1 MTATIDT
8 DWGPLAEPIH
18 PDAAGPNDPVWKD
31 NSYIAFWDVP
41 NQVLGSF
48 HVSTS
53 PNAPGGRRAR
63 CSVNVAGNVI
73 EIIED
78 LEPGTFTSASIEYG
92 LDGRIKV
99 RNPKLQADL
108 INTPLFTPA
117 DYSVGGVVPELVPGK
132 PLQHFQQGLEMKGTL
147 RIAGTET
154 TVNGHGMRDRTW
166 GFRDEATMWV
176 EYIGVVGVFSDCFI
190 TIMKFLG
197 SNGSLKTD
205 GFIIDKDGARTVP
218 GMTVGRNAA
227 GLFRLARLRDAQG
240 VDRLVTA
247 SERLGGFFVPMGADT
262 EGPGFGT
269 YDDFITLEL
278 DGAAGAGFVEQGIV
292 HRVY

>member
-1 MTATIDT
+1 MTANIDT
-8 DWGPLAEPIH
+8 NWGPLAEPIH
-18 PDAAGPNDPVWKD
+18 PDAAAPNEPVWKD

-41 NQVLGSF
+41 NQVIGSF

-63 CSVNVAGNVI
+63 CSVNVAGKVV

-78 LEPGTFTSASIEYG
+78 LEPGTFTSVSIDYG
-92 LDGRIKV
+92 LDGRIAV
-99 RNPKLQADL
+99 RHPKLEADL
-108 INTPLFTPA
+108 VNTPLFTSA

-147 RIAGTET
+147 RIDGAEI

-176 EYIGVVGVFSDCFI
+176 EYIGVVGVFGDSFI
-190 TIMKFLG
+190 SIMKFLG
-197 SNGSLKTD
+197 CNGNLKTD
-205 GFIIDKDGARTVP
+205 GFIIEEQGARSVSDM
-218 GMTVGRNAA
+218 GVGRDAA
-227 GLFRLARLRDAQG
+227 GLFRLARLKDADG
-240 VDRLVTA
+240 GNRLVTM

-269 YDDFITLEL
+269 YDDFLTLEL
-278 DGAAGAGFVEQGIV
+278 DGAVGAGFVEQGIV